1 MIGRETTREFNVAM
15 HGDCSAGVQTVVG
28 MFTGTQLFTTV
39 LQTALRKVHVFF
51 LVLLKF

>member
-1 MIGRETTREFNVAM
+1 MIGKETTREFSVAM
-15 HGDCSAGVQTVVG
+15 RGDCSAGVQTAVG
-28 MFTGTQLFTTV
+28 MLTGTLLFTTV